1 MLTAVVLTKN
11 EEKNIERC
19 INSLGFCNEIIVV
32 DDESTDDTVKI
43 TKNLGAKILS
53 HKMVNYGDQRNWV
66 LDQIRST
73 WVLFVD
79 ADEIVSKELA
89 GDIQKA
95 LIKNQANGYLIHRVD
110 HLWNHTF
117 KYGDVGNVWLLR
129 LARRGA
135 GLWKGAVHETWK
147 IDGQVSK
154 LKGDLN
160 HYPHPTVVEFL
171 KHINNYST
179 LKAAEFHESGR
190 KTNILEIIFAPI
202 WRFKCLYI
210 FKLGFLDGTA
220 GFVHAMMMS
229 FYVFLTAGK
238 LFMYDRH
245 R

>member
-11 EEKNIERC
+11 EEKNVERS
-19 INSLGFCNEIIVV
+19 ILSLKFCDEIVIV
-32 DDESTDDTVKI
+32 DDESTDNTVKI
-43 TKNLGAKILS
+43 AQNLGAKILS
-53 HKMVNYGDQRNWV
+53 HKMENYGAQRNWI

-79 ADEIVSKELA
+79 ADEVVSKELA
-89 GDIQKA
+89 GGIQQA
-95 LIKNQANGYLIHRVD
+95 LIKNPANGYLIHRVD
-110 HLWNHTF
+110 HIWNHKF
-117 KYGDVGNVWLLR
+117 RHGDVGNVWLLR

-135 GLWKGAVHETWK
+135 GNWKGEVHETWE
-147 IDGQVSK
+147 IDGRISK
-154 LKGDLN
+154 LAGDLN

-179 LKAAEFHESGR
+179 LKATEFHKSGR
-190 KTNILEIIFAPI
+190 RTNILEIIFAPI
-202 WRFKCLYI
+202 WKFKYLYI

>member
-11 EEKNIERC
+11 EEKNIEKC
-19 INSLGFCNEIIVV
+19 ILSLKFCDEILVV
-32 DDESTDDTVKI
+32 DDESTDNTVKI
-43 TKNLGAKILS
+43 AKKLGAKILN
-53 HKMVNYGDQRNWV
+53 HKMLNYGEQRNWV

-79 ADEIVSKELA
+79 ADEVVSIKLA
-89 GDIQKA
+89 GSIQKA
-95 LIKNQANGYLIHRVD
+95 LINNQANGYLIHRVD
-110 HLWNHTF
+110 YIWNHKF

-135 GLWKGAVHETWK
+135 GNWKGEVHETWEVN
-147 IDGQVSK
+147 GQIAK
-154 LKGDLN
+154 LNGDLN

-190 KTNILEIIFAPI
+190 RTNIFEIIFAPI
-202 WRFKCLYI
+202 WKFKYLYI
-210 FKLGFLDGTA
+210 LRLGFLDGTA
-220 GFVHAMMMS
+220 GFVHAMMMA